1 MGILRLNG
9 PSGALDIVTVYLDTG
24 DATTRRTAEMRIIAG
39 VFRLKEQALTLLLG
53 DFNFVTNDR
62 ERWNKRQSQWSG
74 AGDRN
79 DQEEFQRILA
89 EPHDLHE
96 LFQPHLTCDM
106 GTAISK
112 LDRIYSNHNVT
123 DQLDRHYSCTALF
136 WTSLSAHRPIA
147 FSRIPPSHQR
157 KSPSLPAAPLD
168 HP

>member
-74 AGDRN
+74 AGDRD
-79 DQEEFQRILA
+79 DQEEIQRILA

-96 LFQPHLTCDM
+96 LFQPHLACDM
-106 GTAISK
+106 GTARSK
-112 LDRIYSNHNVT
+112 LDRIS
-123 DQLDRHYSCTALF
+123 TAIT
-136 WTSLSAHRPIA
+136 TSLISSTDTYGRRCQLIA
-147 FSRIPPSHQR
+147 RLRFPGSQRRING
-157 KSPSLPAAPLD
+157 SLHLCPL
-168 HP
+168 HLSTTLNGHAG